1 MSILWKQWLVSHIL
15 LIFILF
21 YKCIHNKHIISTDLI
36 NHFHEFM
43 TSIPKPHTHTHTC
56 THTPLSF
63 FCVYVHV
70 SVGVHTHVYEFHLR
84 FFIIQPT
91 LSGLKPPPYSARCP
105 RHLLFWQNGI
115 SCCCLNV
122 KPLASPLLMPFSL
135 LWGLFIL
142 FHTEVLYWYFKVQFK
157 YHLVC
162 EHSLPASPS
171 SLNSTSTSRIL
182 NSSRA
187 KVVSPI
193 FLYTSPPHPNSLL
206 VPVKSKSFK
215 QICWMMTD
223 FTDWLIGLN

>member
-43 TSIPKPHTHTHTC
+43 MSIPKPHTHTC

-63 FCVYVHV
+63 VCVYVHV

-91 LSGLKPPPYSARCP
+91 LSGLKPPPYSTRCP
-105 RHLLFWQNGI
+105 KHLLFWQNGI

-122 KPLASPLLMPFSL
+122 KPLVSPLLMPFSL

-162 EHSLPASPS
+162 EHSLP
-171 SLNSTSTSRIL
+171 TSTTLDLHPMSSPFRHMHTALMHELWMAVCLPLHLVSTPPLLRI
-182 NSSRA
+182 
-187 KVVSPI
+187 
-193 FLYTSPPHPNSLL
+193 F
-206 VPVKSKSFK
+206 
-215 QICWMMTD
+215 
-223 FTDWLIGLN
+223 